1 MHYSRNLQP
10 LYSKKKFLN
19 GSHGTIYTFKI
30 YFVTVILAINFQ
42 FQQNK
47 SYPNRPWTLYIY
59 IYTQTHTD
67 MHISFGSMGKG
78 MGLRVGSLDNFLDMF
93 YSNFPYR

>member
-1 MHYSRNLQP
+1 MIVGKRLD
-10 LYSKKKFLN
+10 L
-19 GSHGTIYTFKI
+19 I
-30 YFVTVILAINFQ
+30 
-42 FQQNK
+42 
-47 SYPNRPWTLYIY
+47 YIY
-59 IYTQTHTD
+59 IYIHTQTHTD

>member
-1 MHYSRNLQP
+1 MIVGKRLD
-10 LYSKKKFLN
+10 L
-19 GSHGTIYTFKI
+19 I
-30 YFVTVILAINFQ
+30 
-42 FQQNK
+42 
-47 SYPNRPWTLYIY
+47 YIY

-93 YSNFPYR
+93 YSNFPPR

>member
-1 MHYSRNLQP
+1 MIVGKRLD
-10 LYSKKKFLN
+10 L
-19 GSHGTIYTFKI
+19 I
-30 YFVTVILAINFQ
+30 
-42 FQQNK
+42 
-47 SYPNRPWTLYIY
+47 YIY

-93 YSNFPYR
+93 YSNFPHRGGEDHSVETGKGHKF